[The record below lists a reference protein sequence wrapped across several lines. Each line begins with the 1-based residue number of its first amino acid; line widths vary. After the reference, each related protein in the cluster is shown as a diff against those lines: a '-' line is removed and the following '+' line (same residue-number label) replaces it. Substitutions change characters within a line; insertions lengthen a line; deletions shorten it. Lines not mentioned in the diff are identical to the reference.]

1 MTQSNADNKLTSL
14 VQELQGFAF
23 TQQGSMTILR
33 VVGYGLLVLAVF
45 DVVEILTPP
54 SFMNPVW
61 EFQTLGGLVEHVPVP
76 LIGMA
81 LVFYGEMYARNKQE
95 ILILKGLSWLTLVF
109 AIIFIL
115 LVPLGIIDS
124 VRINKQTTAQ
134 IGIISEQQVSKAEQ
148 LEKNLNAATPQQI
161 ENFLKSRGQS
171 LQDTSPEQAKSQLLT
186 QVGKAEAEIKTKAET
201 TESSQ
206 KLALLKS
213 SVKWNLGALVSG
225 TIFFMFWRLTSWA
238 RS

>member
-81 LVFYGEMYARNKQE
+81 LVFYGEMYARNKRE

-134 IGIISEQQVSKAEQ
+134 IGIISEQQISKAEQ

-171 LQDTSPEQAKSQLLT
+171 LHNTSPEQAKSQLLT
-186 QVGKAEAEIKTKAET
+186 QVGKAEAEIKTKAKT

-225 TIFFMFWRLTSWA
+225 TLFFMFWRLTSWA

>member
-81 LVFYGEMYARNKQE
+81 LVFYGEMYARNKRE

>member
-81 LVFYGEMYARNKQE
+81 LVFYGEMYARNKRE

-171 LQDTSPEQAKSQLLT
+171 LQNTSPEQAKSQLLT